1 MGRLPFFLGE
11 AYRALRRNAAPSIA
25 AIITISVTV
34 LLVGVLVPVMKASG
48 DKTEDVRDQIA
59 LKVFL
64 FPDTQVNEIESL
76 GKRIE
81 TIRHVESVEFI
92 SAKAALKQLEQD
104 LDEKNLLGIVN
115 NKNPL
120 PGSFSIKLDDPDNL
134 ESVETALAPP
144 NPAGKPQPVSAA
156 IDEIKTAA
164 ETEQLREVT
173 AGVKILLIALAI
185 LLALSS
191 LFLIGNTIRLSIYA
205 RRREVEVMKLVGATN
220 WFIRW
225 PFIVEGIV
233 VGVVGA
239 AVAIG
244 ILSVGKVV
252 VVDPLA
258 DNFALIDNLDTIA
271 FVPLAIGL
279 AAGSMVIAALGSG
292 VTLRRFLR
300 V

>member
-1 MGRLPFFLGE
+1 MSRLPFFLGE

-25 AIITISVTV
+25 AIVTISVTV
-34 LLVGVLVPVMKASG
+34 LLVGVLVPVLKASG

-64 FPDTQVNEIESL
+64 FEGTEKQQIEAL
-76 GKRIE
+76 GQRIE
-81 TIRHVESVEFI
+81 GIRHVESVEFV
-92 SAKAALKQLEQD
+92 SAKAALEQLEKD
-104 LDEKNLLGIVN
+104 LDEKNLLGALN

-120 PGSFSIKLDDPDNL
+120 PPSFNIRLDDPDNL
-134 ESVETALAPP
+134 ESVQTALAPP
-144 NPAGKPQPVSAA
+144 NAAGKPQPISGV
-156 IDEIKTAA
+156 IDEIKTADQ
-164 ETEQLREVT
+164 TEELRQIT
-173 AGVKILLIALAI
+173 GGVKILLIALAI

-205 RRREVEVMKLVGATN
+205 RRREIEVMRLVGATN

-225 PFIVEGIV
+225 PFIIEGIV
-233 VGVVGA
+233 VGMVGA

-244 ILSVGKVV
+244 ILSIGKII

-258 DNFALIDNLDTIA
+258 DNFALIENLDTIA
-271 FVPLAIGL
+271 FAPLVIGL

>member
-1 MGRLPFFLGE
+1 MGRIPFFLGE

-64 FPDTQVNEIESL
+64 FPDTKIAEIEAL
-76 GKRIE
+76 GERIE
-81 TIRHVESVEFI
+81 SIRHVETVEFI
-92 SAKAALKQLEQD
+92 SAKKALEQLEQD

-120 PGSFSIKLDDPDNL
+120 PGSFSVKLDDPDNL

-144 NPAGKPQPVSAA
+144 NAAGKPQPISAA
-156 IDEIKTAA
+156 IEEIKTAA

-225 PFIVEGIV
+225 PFILEGIV

-239 AVAIG
+239 AAAIG

-258 DNFALIDNLDTIA
+258 DNFALIENLDTIA